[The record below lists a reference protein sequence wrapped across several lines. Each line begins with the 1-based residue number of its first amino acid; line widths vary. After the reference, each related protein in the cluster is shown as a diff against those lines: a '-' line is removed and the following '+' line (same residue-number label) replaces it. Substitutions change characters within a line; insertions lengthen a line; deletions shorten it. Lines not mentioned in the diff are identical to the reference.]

1 MQTIRFAIRAKCLQW
16 RALAA
21 GVVMSMLIAPLS
33 TPAATAQG
41 AGERAGANKQKAERG
56 EKVKTK
62 VHRLAIQVN
71 DDKPETMNLALN
83 NARNVLEH
91 FKAKGEKVE
100 IEIVTFGPGLHMLR
114 DDTSPVKQ
122 RIAQLSLEEP
132 SLVFAAC
139 NNTHANMQKREE
151 KPITLI
157 SEAKVVPSGVVRL
170 MELQSKGWTYIRP

>member
-1 MQTIRFAIRAKCLQW
+1 MSLLLAQ
-16 RALAA
+16 LAA
-21 GVVMSMLIAPLS
+21 
-33 TPAATAQG
+33 PAASAQG
-41 AGERAGANKQKAERG
+41 TGERPSGSRPKAERG
-56 EKVKTK
+56 EKAKGK

-100 IEIVTFGPGLHMLR
+100 IEIVAFGPGLQMLR
-114 DDTSPVKQ
+114 EDTSPVKQ

-132 SLVFAAC
+132 SLAFAAC
-139 NNTHANMQKREE
+139 GNTHANMQKREE

-157 SEAKVVPSGVVRL
+157 SEARVVPSGVVRL